1 MFGGERWDF
10 RVDEIFAKNLGIK
23 MEDVRHKKWEA
34 EASRKAWK
42 LWVDSDI
49 YWYFWRRMLASSSKH
64 SGELASRY
72 QQNYLKLRV
81 TVGDND

>member
-34 EASRKAWK
+34 GVPPEKRENCG
-42 LWVDSDI
+42 LIVTFTDI
-49 YWYFWRRMLASSSKH
+49 L
-64 SGELASRY
+64 GEEY
-72 QQNYLKLRV
+72 
-81 TVGDND
+81 